1 MYFYPVALLI
11 RHNSVDKNLNRY
23 LYTVQPSLR
32 LFFLGGPSIPSFLL
46 QPLYNGNFL
55 LSLTSQLHDE
65 VLSVTID
72 VTTEFFLLCHIFS
85 LPIKRWLLQKM
96 KPKY

>member
-23 LYTVQPSLR
+23 LYTVQPSLQ
-32 LFFLGGPSIPSFLL
+32 LFFLGGPSIPSLLL

-65 VLSVTID
+65 VLSVTIH
-72 VTTEFFLLCHIFS
+72 VTTEFFLLRYIFS